1 MEKAKVAVYYGK
13 KAITGEKVVFALK
26 KVKIPFSMITAEDI
40 GGGRLDEFKAVIF
53 PGGHSIVLN
62 SKEKRNFFDFIRNG
76 GGVVGICAGA
86 QFGYLNRLLP
96 VEHKIFRA
104 TGIFDM
110 RIVKKHPITKGYV
123 VAPKSKNRRNWRYSP
138 KGRVRIRYENGGLF
152 SVKGKVDMLVSFDEK
167 NMFGAVVAGKYGK
180 GKVVLIAPHPE
191 STPPGKVLRWSQKRG
206 YYESR
211 LQEPLKLFGNAVRYV
226 LK

>member
-1 MEKAKVAVYYGK
+1 MNLSSIEGFFIRGGHTVSTKSIEYLADLLPDGHLSIPDKIRK
-13 KAITGEKVVFALK
+13 KLKGISNK
-26 KVKIPFSMITAEDI
+26 KVRVRIELKTE
-40 GGGRLDEFKAVIF
+40 
-53 PGGHSIVLN
+53 
-62 SKEKRNFFDFIRNG
+62 
-76 GGVVGICAGA
+76 
-86 QFGYLNRLLP
+86 
-96 VEHKIFRA
+96 
-104 TGIFDM
+104 